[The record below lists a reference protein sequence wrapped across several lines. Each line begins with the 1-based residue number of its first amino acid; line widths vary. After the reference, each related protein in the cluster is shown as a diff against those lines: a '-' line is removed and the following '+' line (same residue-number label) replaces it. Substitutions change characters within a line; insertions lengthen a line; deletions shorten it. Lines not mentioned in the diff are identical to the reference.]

1 MATTSMR
8 KIIAALL
15 AALLASPPAFAQA
28 PQLGAGQV
36 MGNSTASQR
45 PARAENVTSIFDR
58 AFGTAAGSVLRR
70 GIGGWQAEPAL
81 GWYIVGSAD
90 YPTIQ
95 SAITAAS
102 AAGSG
107 VVWVPCGNYT
117 IGTAANPATGINAT
131 NTKNVSVVGQ
141 TGRNGGAAQC
151 TIVTY
156 AGTGTAVT
164 YGGSIGFEWKNLY
177 LRGLT
182 AAKLFDGTTG
192 AAISTSYTVIS
203 DNFFQGQNG
212 VTIIL
217 DMASSQ
223 GLTVTRNAFTGGS
236 IGIRGITSGGGI
248 PAGQY
253 AVKTLIDDNA
263 FQPSLSTSAIQGLET
278 ATVSNNIFQGQL
290 TAYTSGPATTCHRV
304 EWTGNWH
311 GDATTPQPLIVSN
324 CNYWLSASNDYN
336 AGGAAAIT
344 QANTTGTIKSGSDK
358 FLGSSPWIDIGTGNF
373 LELGG
378 LSPAGGAASVSGT
391 ATYSAVPVSIFMGSV
406 AFGATTSP
414 GVPVSIRSQGSGISP
429 RALQIEASDFGTN
442 GGMIRINKDP
452 GASGAARI
460 FSGGTATVDGITID
474 SGLLTLGLAG
484 TSLGRLDILGSTSGN
499 VSIRPQAAAGT
510 YNFNLPTTAGSVGQ
524 PLLSGGGGATA
535 QTYGTLGRTAGGTGG
550 IVGAFLRI
558 NTQTFCPS
566 GCSTTI
572 AGGGSGTYT
581 PTTGMLYATIECVG
595 GGGGGGGVTGAASQI
610 YGGGG
615 GGSGSYC
622 QSSSSAASI
631 GASQT
636 VTIGAGG
643 AGGTG
648 SANGS
653 TGGASSVGALCT
665 TNGGLGGQFSAT
677 GLQLGIGGAG
687 GAVGTGNQSHPGNAG
702 SGGSFNATASN
713 IQIPSGVGGASFF
726 GGAPVSAI
734 PGANQN
740 GVAGQRGAGGSGAY
754 SASSATTPTG
764 GAGGAGY
771 CVVTEWL
778 NQ

>member
-1 MATTSMR
+1 MIRAIFS
-8 KIIAALL
+8 ALV
-15 AALLASPPAFAQA
+15 LLASVSFAFGQAQ
-28 PQLGAGQV
+28 PGPGQI
-36 MGNSTASQR
+36 MGNSSAASR
-45 PARAENVTSIFDR
+45 PARAENASAIFDR

-117 IGTAANPATGINAT
+117 IGTAANPATGIDAT

-182 AAKLFDGTTG
+182 SAKLFDGTTG

-212 VTIIL
+212 VTVLI

-223 GLTVTRNAFTGGS
+223 GLTVVRNAFTGGS
-236 IGIRGITSGGGI
+236 IGIRGITTAGGI

-263 FQPSLSTSAIQGLET
+263 FQPSLSISAIQGLET

-290 TAYTSGPATTCHRV
+290 TAYTSGPAATCHRV
-304 EWTGNWH
+304 YWFGNWH
-311 GDATTPQPLIVSN
+311 GDATTPQPLINSN
-324 CNYWLSASNDYN
+324 CNYFLSSSNEYN
-336 AGGAAAIT
+336 GGGAAAIT
-344 QANTTGTIKSGSDK
+344 QANTTGTIKSDSDK
-358 FLGSSPWIDIGTGNF
+358 FLGSSPWIALGTGNF
-373 LELGG
+373 LEMGG
-378 LSPAGGAASVSGT
+378 NSVGGGAPSVTGTPTYSTIPVHFFLGSVSFGT
-391 ATYSAVPVSIFMGSV
+391 NTASSLPVN
-406 AFGATTSP
+406 
-414 GVPVSIRSQGSGISP
+414 IRSQGSGISP

-442 GGMIRINKDP
+442 GGMLRINKDP
-452 GASGAARI
+452 GVSGAARI
-460 FSGGTATVDGITID
+460 FSGGSATVDSFNID

-484 TSLGRLDILGSTSGN
+484 TSLGRIDVLGSSSGN

-510 YNFNLPTTAGSVGQ
+510 YNFNLPTSAGSVGL

-535 QTYGTLGRTAGGTGG
+535 QTYDVLGRTGGGTGG
-550 IVGAFLRI
+550 VVGAFLRI

-566 GCSTTI
+566 GCTTTI

-595 GGGGGGGVTGAASQI
+595 GGGGGGGVNGAASQI

-622 QSSSSAASI
+622 QVNTSASNV

-636 VTIGAGG
+636 VNIG

-648 SANGS
+648 GTGAANGAA
-653 TGGASSVGALCT
+653 GGASSVGALCT
-665 TNGGLGGQFSAT
+665 TNGGGGGQFSAT
-677 GLQLGIGGAG
+677 GVQLGIGGAG
-687 GAVGTGNQSHPGNAG
+687 GAVGTGNQTHPGNAG

-713 IQIPSGVGGASFF
+713 IQIPSGVGGASYF
-726 GGAPVSAI
+726 GGAPQSAAVA
-734 PGANQN
+734 ANSP

-754 SASSATTPTG
+754 TTTATGPKG
-764 GAGGAGY
+764 GDGGAGY
-771 CVVTEWL
+771 CAVTEWV